1 MLTSTRARY
10 AKNRAVLSRQ
20 YYLQAESER
29 QQYEWMVAIAN
40 AATASNRRNLGSSTS
55 NLVPQSGPLMRSR
68 STSGSNSA
76 LFPTS
81 ASAVPIPP
89 VRTIVAKLAWF
100 TSAI

>member
-1 MLTSTRARY
+1 MLA
-10 AKNRAVLSRQ
+10 RQ

-40 AATASNRRNLGSSTS
+40 AAAVSGRRNMASSTS
-55 NLVPQSGPLMRSR
+55 NLLPQPGPLMRSR

-81 ASAVPIPP
+81 SSAVPVPP
-89 VRTIVAKLAWF
+89 VRTTAAWF
-100 TSAI
+100 TSAHERGR